1 MGLWAGY
8 NPVMSPSAPVT
19 PAQLEEAQS
28 LARDRIGDGFA
39 RDLIGE
45 DELERRLEAVE
56 QAGTLAALND
66 LTKDLAPA
74 ETGLATA
81 QPAAATAL
89 VPLGDVPT
97 NGKMVAILSETKR
110 TGQWTPARHSRV
122 HAVAASVVLDY
133 REARLG
139 PGITE
144 VDITAVMAEVELFVP
159 PHVGIEIDCSAV
171 LGEVSQPD
179 RTDPLPPDAP
189 RIRVTGT
196 MVLGSV
202 TVKDRE
208 LGESWWQAR
217 KRRKQARKRLK
228 AEKKRRRAL
237 PPG

>member
-1 MGLWAGY
+1 
-8 NPVMSPSAPVT
+8 MSPAEPLSPD
-19 PAQLEEAQS
+19 QLEAARS

-56 QAGTLAALND
+56 QAGTLARLDAL
-66 LTKDLAPA
+66 TTDLAPA
-74 ETGLATA
+74 ETALSPVEA
-81 QPAAATAL
+81 PRAL
-89 VPLGDVPT
+89 VPLGEVPT
-97 NGKMVAILSETKR
+97 NGNMVAILSETKR

-122 HAVAASVVLDY
+122 KAVAASVVLDY

-139 PGITE
+139 PGVTE

-159 PHVGIEIDCSAV
+159 PDVGVEIDCSAI

-179 RTDPLPPDAP
+179 RTDPLPPNAP

-228 AEKKRRRAL
+228 AEKKKRRAL